1 MGPGRV
7 VIDPITININHLA
20 ITITSH
26 VVATPLPSLIETLP
40 LIIHLQHND

>member
-7 VIDPITININHLA
+7 VINPITISINHLA

-26 VVATPLPSLIETLP
+26 VVATALPSLIKPFP
-40 LIIHLQHND
+40 LTIHLQHND

>member
-7 VIDPITININHLA
+7 VIINRATIIINIA
-20 ITITSH
+20 DTITSH
-26 VVATPLPSLIETLP
+26 VVATPLPYLIKTLP